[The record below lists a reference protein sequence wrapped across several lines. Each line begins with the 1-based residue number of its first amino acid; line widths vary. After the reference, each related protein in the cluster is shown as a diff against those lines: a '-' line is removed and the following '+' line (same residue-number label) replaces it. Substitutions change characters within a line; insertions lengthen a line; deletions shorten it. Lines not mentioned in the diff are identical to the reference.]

1 MNLTLDLLLIPA
13 AYLIGSIS
21 FAVVVSK
28 CMRLPDPH
36 SYGSGNPGATNVLR
50 TGNKLA
56 AVLTLVGDALK
67 GYLAVMLA
75 RVLLGDESLT
85 STLGSWVLC
94 GVVIAVFLGHLFPV
108 FHGFKGGK
116 GVATAC
122 GILFGINWI
131 LGAATLATWIIVAMF
146 IRYSS
151 LAALAAAVFGPVY
164 FVFLFG
170 FQPMGIA
177 LLVVCFLLIWRHR
190 SNIQKLLNGTESRI
204 GSKKDKAQAQ
214 VDTNIQGQS

>member
-1 MNLTLDLLLIPA
+1 MDQNLAFLLIPL
-13 AYLIGSIS
+13 AYFIGSIS

-36 SYGSGNPGATNVLR
+36 TYGSGNPGATNVLR

-56 AVLTLVGDALK
+56 AALTLIGDALK
-67 GYLAVMLA
+67 GYFAVMLA
-75 RVLLGDESLT
+75 RVLLGDESLS

-94 GVVIAVFLGHLFPV
+94 GVVIAVFLGHLFPI

-131 LGAATLATWIIVAMF
+131 LGLATLSTWLIVALFM
-146 IRYSS
+146 RYSS
-151 LAALAAAVFGPVY
+151 LAALSAAVFGPIY

-170 FQPMGIA
+170 FQPMGCA
-177 LLVVCFLLIWRHR
+177 LLVVSLLLIWRHR
-190 SNIQKLLNGTESRI
+190 SNIQNLCNGTESRI
-204 GSKKDKAQAQ
+204 GSKKKA
-214 VDTNIQGQS
+214 